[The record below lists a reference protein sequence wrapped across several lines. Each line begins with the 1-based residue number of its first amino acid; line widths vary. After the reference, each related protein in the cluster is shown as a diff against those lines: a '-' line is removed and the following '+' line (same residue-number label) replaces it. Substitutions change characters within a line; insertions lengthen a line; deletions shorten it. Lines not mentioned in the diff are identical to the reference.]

1 MTIVIYVYILTK
13 GFFCNS
19 IIFLW
24 SEVRSSKMF
33 GRRLILR
40 LYSENDWRR
49 TWWKMGWSAR
59 GPMREWERERE
70 NVRVA
75 RRARWQGGVEKEK
88 ERHGSR
94 IVFAKY
100 QYLRPPCWYL
110 CSTRPNS
117 TDLTQPI
124 RPQLT
129 PLCHPLFFPPPPP
142 RLFTVRGFGNR
153 GWRLSSKNCAV
164 LVCRERELK
173 EITCWHSGHNL
184 YRGYL

>member
-1 MTIVIYVYILTK
+1 MFFFVTII
-13 GFFCNS
+13 
-19 IIFLW
+19 LW
-24 SEVRSSKMF
+24 SEVMSREMF
-33 GRRLILR
+33 GLILTFLYWQER
-40 LYSENDWRR
+40 LAAYAVEDEV
-49 TWWKMGWSAR
+49 KCAGPDAR
-59 GPMREWERERE
+59 MRKRERE

-129 PLCHPLFFPPPPP
+129 PLCHPLFFSPPPPPP
-142 RLFTVRGFGNR
+142 RLFTNCPRIR
-153 GWRLSSKNCAV
+153 KSRLTLDFQKFHSLSLSKGSFSFSSSFK
-164 LVCRERELK
+164 L
-173 EITCWHSGHNL
+173 
-184 YRGYL
+184 